1 MNSFDIEMAFEYN
14 DPKKYQVFFEAVQI
28 AILDTNNSEQ
38 LKYSKICAAYRAAMS
53 GMAKRLDELEES
65 NMVQSRKQKTGAC

>member
-38 LKYSKICAAYRAAMS
+38 LKHSKICAAYRAAMS
-53 GMAKRLDELEES
+53 GMAKRLDELEKA
-65 NMVQSRKQKTGAC
+65 NADD